1 MSHSL
6 NNIECFAL
14 PLPITQTARQTAQQF
29 ANQQQTPQKSEQVRL
44 NTLAV
49 CAVNDYLQMLDVPTD
64 ISAGDSWNPVV
75 RLCADVADLE
85 VLEIGRLE
93 CRPLKMQEQ
102 TCHIPPEVWLDRI
115 AYVIV
120 QIDESL
126 RQVSVLGFTPTAAVS
141 VPVSQLRPIEDLIEY
156 LQQLQHAAASR
167 MVNLRQW
174 LEEIFETAWKPVEVL
189 MNPASSNMAF
199 GFRNNLD
206 FRDTNAPSS
215 SVRRARL
222 IDLGIQL
229 AGHPVALIVELRPES
244 KQKTDILLQVHPTDN
259 QTYLPPLL
267 QLIVLDESGATFL
280 KAQARNVDDF
290 IQLEFSGTLGE
301 RFSVKVALGDDSIT
315 ENFVL

>member
-1 MSHSL
+1 MSHSP

-115 AYVIV
+115 GYVIV

-126 RQVSVLGFTPTAAVS
+126 RQVSVLGFTSTAAVS
-141 VPVSQLRPIEDLIEY
+141 VPVSQLRPIEDLIGY
-156 LQQLQHAAASR
+156 LHQLQHAAASR
-167 MVNLRQW
+167 MVNLSQW
-174 LEEIFETAWKPVEVL
+174 LEEIFETAWQPVEVL

-206 FRDTNAPSS
+206 FRDTNASS
-215 SVRRARL
+215 ISVRRARL